1 MGPEQDARTRMA
13 AAVFTLVL
21 VLLLLLI
28 IITSDYSSIDDEDE
42 LDDEYPDWLEP
53 PPLIVGED
61 NEWDGRDE
69 NGQIINRL
77 VHFDFYL
84 ASPHWPTDSM
94 GRSNQRL
101 PRSLHP

>member
-28 IITSDYSSIDDEDE
+28 IITSDYSSIDDEDGP
-42 LDDEYPDWLEP
+42 DDEYPDWLEP

-69 NGQIINRL
+69 TLLNPLIITKGTTLKVTRSELRVELIDL
-77 VHFDFYL
+77 VL
-84 ASPHWPTDSM
+84 
-94 GRSNQRL
+94 GNQ
-101 PRSLHP
+101 SWIT